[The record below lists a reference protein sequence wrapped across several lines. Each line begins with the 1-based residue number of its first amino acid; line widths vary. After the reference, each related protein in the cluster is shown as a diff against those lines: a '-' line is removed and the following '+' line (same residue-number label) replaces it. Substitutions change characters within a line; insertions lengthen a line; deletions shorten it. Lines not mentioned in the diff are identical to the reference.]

1 MVKSK
6 VVKSDSSQISIKEQS
21 KIDTSIKKYGCDI
34 CGKIFLTR
42 ISIIEHFR
50 TSLCFPESPIDLEH
64 NNPTYNFCNNSKNVI
79 SYINLSNLKTNNTKD
94 MTNKCRICQNVIRNA
109 KFIKRHNIL
118 HTKGNNLCNICSV
131 LNSIAC
137 GNNHHFK
144 EKYTWKCKTCGQ
156 SFTKLSVLK
165 AHICIFPKNN
175 KLNVLEKHKTI
186 TLHCDICYK
195 KFFKQ
200 SSLKDHKRIHKL
212 RRINQYNIRFKY
224 LNYRVLRHTK
234 RVRNSSQ
241 NYECS
246 RCSKVFHKR
255 SEIVTHIFE
264 NHQEDYSKY
273 SCDDC
278 TNLCDSSRDY
288 ILRLRKNH
296 FKCDVCPQSFTTSH
310 RLQQHYGWHLGIN
323 NFKCEFCPKTFS
335 KCSLY
340 LSHEKIHTGERP
352 FRCNFCGKWFPESSN
367 LNIHLKPYCQKSYTQ
382 ISSLLSHKRIHA
394 KEKHLENKSYN
405 QLSTMEIRTRR
416 QCTRRKQFKC
426 NVCAK
431 SFFHS
436 LSLSA
441 HLKTHQNNKNVK
453 KSSLNKHKRPQ
464 KNAICIKCD
473 LCQELFYDKNNLIA
487 HRCKSSTCTCCLKIF
502 NNVSSLKRH
511 YRYMHQKNNKLYD
524 CDICNISFMC
534 SNSLNEHR
542 KNHTQFEKNS
552 PLKLNSNNEINTVNE
567 EMYLN
572 EEYKC
577 DLCIESFFNQAQIF
591 AHILETHY

>member
-1 MVKSK
+1 
-6 VVKSDSSQISIKEQS
+6 
-21 KIDTSIKKYGCDI
+21 
-34 CGKIFLTR
+34 
-42 ISIIEHFR
+42 
-50 TSLCFPESPIDLEH
+50 
-64 NNPTYNFCNNSKNVI
+64 
-79 SYINLSNLKTNNTKD
+79 
-94 MTNKCRICQNVIRNA
+94 MTNKCRICQNVIRNG
-109 KFIKRHNIL
+109 KSIKRHNIL

-137 GNNHHFK
+137 GNNHHLK

-165 AHICIFPKNN
+165 AHKCIFPNNN
-175 KLNVLEKHKTI
+175 KLNALENHKTI
-186 TLHCDICYK
+186 TLHCNICYK
-195 KFFKQ
+195 QFFKQ
-200 SSLKDHKRIHKL
+200 SSLNDHKRIHNLK
-212 RRINQYNIRFKY
+212 RINQYNIRLKY
-224 LNYRVLRHTK
+224 LNYSVLRHTK
-234 RVRNSSQ
+234 RVRSSSQ

-255 SEIVTHIFE
+255 SEIVSHIFE
-264 NHQEDYSKY
+264 NHPEDYSKY

-288 ILRLRKNH
+288 ILRLGKNH

-310 RLQQHYGWHLGIN
+310 RLQQHYGWHLGIDH
-323 NFKCEFCPKTFS
+323 FKCEFCPKTFS

-340 LSHEKIHTGERP
+340 LSHEKMHTGEKP

-367 LNIHLKPYCQKSYTQ
+367 LNIHLKPYCQKSYKPM
-382 ISSLLSHKRIHA
+382 SSLLSHKRIHA
-394 KEKHLENKSYN
+394 KEKHLKNKSYN
-405 QLSTMEIRTRR
+405 QLSTMEVRTRR
-416 QCTRRKQFKC
+416 QCTRRKQFRC
-426 NVCAK
+426 NICAK

-436 LSLSA
+436 WSLSA
-441 HLKTHQNNKNVK
+441 HLKIHQNHKNMK
-453 KSSLNKHKRPQ
+453 KSSFKKHKRPQ

-487 HRCKSSTCTCCLKIF
+487 HRCKSSTCTCCLEVF
-502 NNVSSLKRH
+502 NNFSSLKRH
-511 YRYMHQKNNKLYD
+511 YRYMHQKNNQLYD

-534 SNSLNEHR
+534 STSLNEHR
-542 KNHTQFEKNS
+542 KNHTQFEKNT

-572 EEYKC
+572 KEYKC
-577 DLCIESFFNQAQIF
+577 ELCMKSFFNQAIC